1 MDVRYLNR
9 EKDDIFLQKRML
21 RGSAAWEIITVIEVD
36 HS

>member
-1 MDVRYLNR
+1 MDLRYLNR

-21 RGSAAWEIITVIEVD
+21 LCSAAWAMITVIEFD